1 MPVDLLE
8 KLEKLAEIPI
18 PPAPPPKVFDRAVHQ
33 RINSRLL
40 VGQILEFMFRGCG
53 FAMVHFAK
61 AMIGAARFTITGK
74 LGTPKDGQNR

>member
-8 KLEKLAEIPI
+8 KLEKLAKIPI

-40 VGQILEFMFRGCG
+40 VGQILEFMPR
-53 FAMVHFAK
+53 
-61 AMIGAARFTITGK
+61 
-74 LGTPKDGQNR
+74 

>member
-8 KLEKLAEIPI
+8 KLEQLAEIPI
-18 PPAPPPKVFDRAVHQ
+18 PPAPPPKVFDRAVHE

-40 VGQILEFMFRGCG
+40 VGQIVEFVFRGCG

-61 AMIGAARFTITGK
+61 AVIAAARFTITGK
-74 LGTPKDGQNR
+74 LETPKDGQNR

>member
-18 PPAPPPKVFDRAVHQ
+18 PPAPPSKVFDRGVHE

-40 VGQILEFMFRGCG
+40 VGQILEFVFRGG
-53 FAMVHFAK
+53 SFAIAHFAK
-61 AMIGAARFTITGK
+61 AIIGAIRLTITGK
-74 LGTPKDGQNR
+74 LETPKDGRNR

>member
-18 PPAPPPKVFDRAVHQ
+18 PPAPPPKAFDRAVHE

-40 VGQILEFMFRGCG
+40 VGQILEFVFRGCG
-53 FAMVHFAK
+53 FAIVHFAK
-61 AMIGAARFTITGK
+61 AIIGAVRLTITGK
-74 LGTPKDGQNR
+74 LENPKDGRNR

>member
-18 PPAPPPKVFDRAVHQ
+18 PPAPPPKAFDRAVHV

-40 VGQILEFMFRGCG
+40 VGQILEFVFRGCG
-53 FAMVHFAK
+53 FAIVHFGK
-61 AMIGAARFTITGK
+61 AIIGAVRLTITGK
-74 LGTPKDGQNR
+74 LENPKDGRNR

>member
-40 VGQILEFMFRGCG
+40 VGQIVEFVFRGCG

-61 AMIGAARFTITGK
+61 ALVGAVRLTITGK
-74 LGTPKDGQNR
+74 LETPKDGQNR

>member
-18 PPAPPPKVFDRAVHQ
+18 PPAPPPKVFDRAVHE

-40 VGQILEFMFRGCG
+40 MGQILEFIFRGCG
-53 FAMVHFAK
+53 FAMMHFAK
-61 AMIGAARFTITGK
+61 AVIGAIRFTITGK
-74 LGTPKDGQNR
+74 LETPKDGQNR